1 MSTESPR
8 RPRRPAR
15 SHWLILAFAV
25 VVALAAWSSGI
36 TAALLPAEALQVSPD
51 ASNVPPPTDTAIA
64 TDTPVLTDT
73 PISTDS
79 PTNVP
84 APTDTVA
91 PTSTATSAPAA
102 TNTPAATATQTST
115 PVPAAPK
122 FSDGFESGT
131 LSLWNKNKGMTVQ
144 QQEVLSGSFAARA
157 TTSNTA
163 VYARTSLSAPTN
175 DVYVRVRLKI
185 ISKGTGTIYLLR
197 LRSAADATELG

>member
-1 MSTESPR
+1 MSSESPR

-15 SHWLILAFAV
+15 SHWLILVLAV

-36 TAALLPAEALQVSPD
+36 AEALLPAEALQVSPD

-73 PISTDS
+73 PISTDT

-122 FSDGFESGT
+122 FSDGFESAPSP
-131 LSLWNKNKGMTVQ
+131 LE
-144 QQEVLSGSFAARA
+144 QEQRHDRPAAR
-157 TTSNTA
+157 
-163 VYARTSLSAPTN
+163 SAI
-175 DVYVRVRLKI
+175 RI
-185 ISKGTGTIYLLR
+185 
-197 LRSAADATELG
+197 LRSTGDNVEYSGLRAHLAVGAHQRCLRPGPIQDH